1 MDIEEYRKRGKEMVD
16 YIADYLTNIR
26 ERRVFPNVKPGYMRE
41 LVPDQA
47 PTKGEPWEEIFKD
60 IDRVIMPGVT
70 HWQSPYMHGYFP
82 SLNSPPSLLGDMLA
96 DGITCLGFTWA
107 ASPASTELETIVLDW
122 VAKAL
127 GLPEHFLHS
136 NQHSRGGGV
145 IQTTTSEGT
154 LVSLLA
160 ARSDMIRSLRHEYPD
175 TDDSDINARLVA
187 YCSDQAHSSVEKAGL
202 IGMVKMHYIDSD
214 DDLSMRGWALRE
226 AMERDRAKGLIPFF
240 VCATLGT
247 TGAVAFD
254 NLLEVGEICERYSVW
269 LHVDAAY
276 AGTAFF
282 CPEYRHWLLGIEY
295 ADSIVVNASKWMMV
309 HFDCSL
315 LWVKNSSTVHHA
327 FNVEPLYLQHENSG
341 YAVDFMHWQVG
352 LSRRFRSL
360 KLWFVLRSY
369 GVDGLQ
375 DHVRRGVHLA
385 EIFEGLV
392 DADKRFEIP
401 AKRHLGVVVF
411 RLKGPNATTEKLLKR
426 LNAGGKL
433 HCVPAAF
440 KGKYVIR
447 YVVTSTHTNEKDIT
461 RDWEI
466 ICQTANEVAPHRI
479 TLAELKKQDP
489 EFGSSLLLSNSP
501 MTPKVVNGSYVAM
514 FEGEEALRQL
524 VSRYSNRFSLTCKE
538 SPELRRRVRRFMLSQ
553 KQLSLDSRMDLVNSL
568 IASSRGLQAL
578 IAAAICAKCVD
589 AAGGS
594 EDNSKGSGPIAEGDE
609 DAGVGAAQKAL
620 AAAAASGASG
630 DQKGSCVCCSR
641 PLARTDSR
649 HSE

>member
-26 ERRVFPNVKPGYMRE
+26 QRRVFPNVKPGYMRE
-41 LVPDQA
+41 LVPDHA
-47 PTKGEPWEEIFKD
+47 PKHGEKWDDIFKD
-60 IDRVIMPGVT
+60 IERVIMPGVT

-82 SLNSPPSLLGDMLA
+82 ALNSPPSLLGDMLA

-122 VAKAL
+122 VAKAI
-127 GLPEHFLHS
+127 GLPDHFLHS

-175 TDDSDINARLVA
+175 TDDCDINARLVA

-214 DDLSMRGWALRE
+214 EDLSMRGWALKE
-226 AMERDRAKGLIPFF
+226 AMDRDRAKGLIPFF

-276 AGTAFF
+276 AGTAFI
-282 CPEYRHWLLGIEY
+282 CPEYRHWLQGIEY
-295 ADSIVVNASKWMMV
+295 ADSIVINASKWMMV
-309 HFDCSL
+309 HFDCSC

-375 DHVRRGVHLA
+375 DHIRRGA
-385 EIFEGLV
+385 
-392 DADKRFEIP
+392 
-401 AKRHLGVVVF
+401 
-411 RLKGPNATTEKLLKR
+411 NATTEKLLKR

-447 YVVTSTHTNEKDIT
+447 YVVTSTHTNEKDILH
-461 RDWEI
+461 DWEI
-466 ICQTANEVAPHRI
+466 ICQTADEVGPHRI

-489 EFGSSLLLSNSP
+489 EFGEQLRCRKGPKRLTDHSQSSRVTLATLKTLSLR
-501 MTPKVVNGSYVAM
+501 GDYVAL

-524 VSRYSNRFSLTCKE
+524 VSRYSNRFSLTSKE

-578 IAAAICAKCVD
+578 IAAAICCECVD

-594 EDNSKGSGPIAEGDE
+594 EGSSTDSGPIAEGDE
-609 DAGVGAAQKAL
+609 DAGVAAAQKAL
-620 AAAAASGASG
+620 AAAAGASG
-630 DQKGSCVCCSR
+630 DQIGSCVGCTR

>member
-41 LVPDQA
+41 LLPDHA
-47 PTKGEPWEEIFKD
+47 PEQGEAYENIFKD
-60 IDRVIMPGVT
+60 IERVIMPGVT

-82 SLNSPPSLLGDMLA
+82 ALNSPASLMGDMLA
-96 DGITCLGFTWA
+96 DGINCLGFTWA
-107 ASPASTELETIVLDW
+107 ACPASTELETIVLDW
-122 VAKAL
+122 LAQAL
-127 GLPEHFLHS
+127 GLPDHFLHS

-145 IQTTTSEGT
+145 IQTTTSEAT
-154 LVSLLA
+154 LVALLA
-160 ARSDMIRSLRHEYPD
+160 ARSEMIRSLRHEYPD

-202 IGMVKMHYIDSD
+202 IGMVKMHYVESD
-214 DDLSMRGWALRE
+214 DDLSMRGWALKE
-226 AMERDRAKGLIPFF
+226 AMDKDRAKGLIPFY

-254 NLLEVGEICERYSVW
+254 NLQEVGVICERYSVW

-276 AGTAFF
+276 AGSSFV
-282 CPEYRHWLLGIEY
+282 CPEFRHWLRGIDY
-295 ADSIVVNASKWMMV
+295 ADSIVCNTSKWMMV
-309 HFDCSL
+309 HFDCSC
-315 LWVKNSSTVHHA
+315 LWVKNSSTIHHA

-341 YAVDFMHWQVG
+341 YAVDFMHWQIG

-369 GVDGLQ
+369 GVAGIQ
-375 DHVRRGVHLA
+375 DHIRRSVQMA
-385 EIFEGLV
+385 EIFESLV
-392 DADKRFEIP
+392 EADKRFEIP

-426 LNAGGKL
+426 LNASGKL

-447 YVVTSTHTNEKDIT
+447 YVVTSTHTNEADIL
-461 RDWEI
+461 RDWSV
-466 ICQTANEVAPHRI
+466 ICQTADEVAPHRI

-501 MTPKVVNGSYVAM
+501 MTPKVVNGSYVAL
-514 FEGEEALRQL
+514 FEGEDALRQL
-524 VSRYSNRFSLTCKE
+524 VSRYSNRFSLTAKE
-538 SPELRRRVRRFMLSQ
+538 SPELRRRVKRFMLCQ

-568 IASSRGLQAL
+568 IASSRGIQTLL
-578 IAAAICAKCVD
+578 AASLCEKCVE
-589 AAGGS
+589 AGGGA
-594 EDNSKGSGPIAEGDE
+594 DGGKDSGPIAEGDE
-609 DAGVGAAQKAL
+609 DPGMAAAQKAL
-620 AAAAASGASG
+620 TTAGTADAA
-630 DQKGSCVCCSR
+630 CICCSR

>member
-26 ERRVFPNVKPGYMRE
+26 QRRVFPNVKPGYMRE
-41 LVPDQA
+41 LVPDHA
-47 PTKGEPWEEIFKD
+47 PEKGEPWENIFND
-60 IDRVIMPGVT
+60 IERVIMPGVT

-82 SLNSPPSLLGDMLA
+82 SLNSPPSLLGDMLS

-122 VAKAL
+122 LAKAL
-127 GLPEHFLHS
+127 ALPEHFLHS

-154 LVSLLA
+154 LVALLA
-160 ARSDMIRSLRHEYPD
+160 ARSEMIRLLRHEYPD
-175 TDDSDINARLVA
+175 TDDCDINARLVA

-202 IGMVKMHYIDSD
+202 IGMVKMHYVDSD
-214 DDLSMRGWALRE
+214 DDLSMRGWALKE
-226 AMERDRAKGLIPFF
+226 AMDRDREKGLIPFY

-254 NLLEVGEICERYSVW
+254 NLLEVGEICERFSVW

-276 AGTAFF
+276 AGSSFI
-282 CPEYRHWLLGIEY
+282 CPEYRHWLRGIEY
-295 ADSIVVNASKWMMV
+295 ADSIVVNTSKWMMV
-309 HFDCSL
+309 NFDCSC

-360 KLWFVLRSY
+360 KLWFVLRNY
-369 GVDGLQ
+369 GVAGIQ
-375 DHVRRGVHLA
+375 DHIRRSVHMA
-385 EIFEGLV
+385 EIFESLV
-392 DADKRFEIP
+392 QADKRFEIP

-426 LNAGGKL
+426 LNVGGKL

-447 YVVTSTHTNEKDIT
+447 YVVTSTHTNEKDIL

-466 ICQTANEVAPHRI
+466 ICQTAGELAPHRI

-501 MTPKVVNGSYVAM
+501 MTPKVVNGSYVAL
-514 FEGEEALRQL
+514 FEGDEALRQL
-524 VSRYSNRFSLTCKE
+524 VSRYSNKFSLTSKE

-578 IAAAICAKCVD
+578 IAAAICDKCVD

-594 EDNSKGSGPIAEGDE
+594 EDSCKDSESIAEGDE
-609 DAGVGAAQKAL
+609 DSGVTTAQKAL
-620 AAAAASGASG
+620 AAAGASGA
-630 DQKGSCVCCSR
+630 QAGSCVSCSR